1 MYVCSRNNQSMLIS
15 LSSHQF
21 SQRSSEPYNAM
32 LHALVLYAPVKEEL
46 ASRPVICKRTYC
58 TCILCTSPSPLPSFC
73 VEPQMLMITSGPP
86 GGMPPMGMPPGG
98 IPPGVMPPGGM
109 PPGVMPGQFPP
120 QAYPQQPGFY

>member
-32 LHALVLYAPVKEEL
+32 LHACTICTSEGRVGKQTCDLQAYILY
-46 ASRPVICKRTYC
+46 
-58 TCILCTSPSPLPSFC
+58 CILCTPPSPLPSFC